1 MVANGREI
9 SSRLLFPSASRSVSP
24 SAAPPPALA
33 PSLRSSEYSRI
44 CSALPYAREL
54 FHSAPEDQSRP
65 AGSSLPVPLAAHLQ
79 AARRPSSGCPESCSQ
94 PPAQSARQRPSPG
107 HAEPRSPAR
116 QHRRPLGEWWPSDR
130 IDAGTPA
137 NELLPGNGRGEGDL
151 VVDKGS
157 PGRAEPHS
165 PALQRCRLLGEW
177 WPGDRIVRG
186 SACSSSLTLQPWPAR
201 TCRKPRSP
209 IGVRVHLHRRPQADR
224 SGAGEGGQVRCVRR
238 FDPDALHL
246 VLYLYGCTYLP
257 VELCC

>member
-1 MVANGREI
+1 MLVNPLGRRSLLDF
-9 SSRLLFPSASRSVSP
+9 SSPPHRTPSTRESARLFPTPANSSTPLLKTKDAPPDLPCRCRSPPISRP
-24 SAAPPPALA
+24 RGGPRQAAPGTV
-33 PSLRSSEYSRI
+33 RS
-44 CSALPYAREL
+44 
-54 FHSAPEDQSRP
+54 
-65 AGSSLPVPLAAHLQ
+65 G
-79 AARRPSSGCPESCSQ
+79 
-94 PPAQSARQRPSPG
+94 
-107 HAEPRSPAR
+107 PR
-116 QHRRPLGEWWPSDR
+116 EWWPSDR

-137 NELLPGNGRGEGDL
+137 NAPGDGRGEGDL

-165 PALQRCRLLGEW
+165 PALQRRRPLGEW

-186 SACSSSLTLQPWPAR
+186 SACSSPLTLQPRPAR

-209 IGVRVHLHRRPQADR
+209 LGVRVRLHRRPQADR
-224 SGAGEGGQVRCVRR
+224 GGAGEGGQVRCVRR